1 MSEFLLELFSEE
13 IPARFQR
20 KAANDLKKLV
30 TNALVDAGLTYES
43 AKSFVTPRRL
53 ALVITGLPKSSPDTR
68 SEKKGPKIDAPEQAI
83 AGFLRGAGLNSIN
96 EATIQSD
103 PKKGEF
109 YVAVIEKKGLST
121 VKILSEIM
129 PKIIKNFPW
138 AKSMRW
144 GNGKLNWVRPLRSIV
159 AIFSNEI
166 DESEIVGF
174 EIDDIK
180 SGDETYGHRF
190 LSPKP
195 IKIKRFDDYAQ
206 SLQKAH
212 VVLDIDRRMQ
222 IIEQDANQLS
232 FAKGLKLISDK
243 RLLEEVAG
251 LVEWP
256 VPMMGSFEKDFL
268 SLPKEVIVTT
278 IKANQ
283 KCFCLTDE
291 EGKLTNKFIL
301 VSNMIADDGGK
312 LIIAGNESVITARL
326 KDALFFYENDLK
338 APLADRLPKLKS
350 MIFHAKLGSQFER
363 VERIISLAK
372 NIAPQIGADIDL
384 TARAANLAK
393 ADLVSEMVNEFASL
407 QGLMGRYYA
416 LEQGEDERVANAI
429 QNHYKPVGA
438 SDEVPTEPI
447 SIAVALADKLDL
459 LNSFWSINE
468 KPTGS
473 RDPFALRRAALG
485 IIRILVENKIDFQL
499 DVEPDLLS
507 FFHDRLKV
515 MLRDNGAR
523 HDLVD
528 AVITALS
535 NDMFEI
541 TLRVNALSD
550 LLEKPAGIDLLAG
563 YRRAVNILLAE
574 EKKEGSNFS
583 GEVDLSLLSLEQ
595 EIALKNAIDDVAEK
609 VQAHIKSDDFSA
621 AIQSLASLQK
631 PVDNFFEHVLV
642 NDEDKSI
649 RKNRL
654 NLLAYLRDVMHLVA
668 NFSKIEG

>member
-53 ALVITGLPKSSPDTR
+53 ALVITGLPKSSPDIKI
-68 SEKKGPKIDAPEQAI
+68 EKKGPKIDAPEQAI

-121 VKILSEIM
+121 VKILSETI
-129 PKIIKNFPW
+129 PKIIKNFSW

-159 AIFSNEI
+159 AVFSNDI
-166 DESEIVGF
+166 DESEIVEF
-174 EIDDIK
+174 EIDGIK

-195 IKIKRFDDYAQ
+195 IKMKRFDDYAQ
-206 SLQKAH
+206 SLQNAH

-232 FAKGLKLISDK
+232 FVKGMKVISDK

-256 VPMMGSFEKDFL
+256 VPMMGSFDKDFL
-268 SLPKEVIVTT
+268 GLPKEVIITT

-283 KCFCLTDE
+283 KCFCLTNE
-291 EGKLTNKFIL
+291 NGKLTNRFIL

-312 LIIAGNESVITARL
+312 IIIAGNESVIVARL

-338 APLADRLPKLKS
+338 AQLMDRLPKLKS

-438 SDEVPTEPI
+438 GDEVPTELI

-541 TLRVNALSD
+541 TLRVNALSS
-550 LLEKPAGIDLLAG
+550 LLEKPTGIDLLAG

-574 EKKEGSNFS
+574 EKKENSNFS

-595 EIALKNAIDDVAEK
+595 EIALKNAIDDVAKK
-609 VQAHIKSDDFSA
+609 VQTHIKNDDFSA

-631 PVDNFFEHVLV
+631 PVDDFFEHVLV
-642 NDEDKSI
+642 NDEDTII

-668 NFSKIEG
+668 NF